1 MSLARTLTAVCMLL
15 FPAAYAAEIIPT
27 LEPDLLALYEQGR
40 QRIASGDLD
49 AGAALWR
56 SAIESLER
64 QAALQQASWLE
75 GQLAK
80 AFAAAGRWPEADA
93 AWERAA
99 LRVEPQWAP
108 AAVQILRAWGEA
120 LQQRSAW
127 DRAEACYRRALRL
140 EPEDSLE
147 AARELSALGYIA
159 RRRGDFADAE
169 GLFHQAYAI
178 RDKLAP
184 GSLDL
189 ASSRS
194 ELGILAA
201 IRGEPAAAD
210 ELFSQAL
217 EVQQR
222 LAADSI
228 LVAGTIINLGNTAL
242 ARGDLVAAEERYRRA
257 IALIERQNP
266 QDPELTRALN
276 NLGEVEANRGE
287 LALAEEH
294 YRRALA
300 IQQKLAPE
308 SLRIAGSLTKLG
320 NLAEQRGD
328 FAAAEDLLRRAV
340 EMSEKISPHSL
351 EFAGNLA
358 SLGRCQRRKGDLAKA
373 DDSLRRA
380 LEIFDQRS
388 AESGTTAMMRIERA
402 TIAVERGDLAL
413 AEELYGRALAFLEK
427 QQQGSLSVADSLGG
441 LGTIA
446 LARGDLP
453 KAEELFRR
461 ALATREKVAPGSA
474 PVGLSLNDL
483 GQVYRRSG
491 GREKA
496 ADHFCRAT
504 EVFDQQ
510 RKKLGGTA
518 EERSAFGSTTAESY
532 RDCLGALVDVGQP
545 ERAFQVLER
554 GRARSFLDLLAER
567 DLTWTADLPPELA
580 RERKLTHAEYDRTQ
594 AALARLSAERD
605 PAEVSRLI
613 VQLREIRSRQEKI
626 AATIRQISPR
636 TSALQDPRPLDLE
649 GVRAALD
656 PGTVLL
662 AWSVGKE
669 RSFLFVVRPAGA
681 PGSGLEVFSL
691 ALGDRALRER
701 VASFRNLLQRRG
713 SDSKTI
719 AAQAKEIYD
728 VLLRPADARIAAA
741 SRLLISPDGPLH
753 TLPFAAL
760 VRKRRFLVEEKP
772 VHTVISATVYA
783 ELKRARPDTSG
794 PGEESLAAFGD
805 PVYPK
810 STPDVP
816 ADLELREVL
825 RRGAVLKP
833 LPATRAEVESIAALY
848 PGARSYLGRDATEEK
863 AKAIGP
869 GSRLVHFACHG
880 LLDERFPLNSALA
893 LSLPEHPAEGQD
905 NGLLQAWEI
914 FESVRLD
921 ADLVTLSACDTAL
934 GKEMGGE
941 GLVGLTRAFQYAGA
955 RTVLAS
961 LWSISDVSTER
972 FMKRFYRYL
981 RNGKSKD
988 EALRAAQIDQIR
1000 GKAGSSH
1007 PFHWAAFELFGD
1019 WR

>member
-99 LRVEPQWAP
+99 LRVEPQWAS

-169 GLFHQAYAI
+169 GLHQKAFAI
-178 RDKLAP
+178 RDRLAP

-189 ASSRS
+189 ASSKS

-201 IRGEPAAAD
+201 IRGNPEAAD
-210 ELFSQAL
+210 ELFSKAL

-242 ARGDLVAAEERYRRA
+242 ARGDLAAAEERYRRA
-257 IALIERQNP
+257 IALIERLNP
-266 QDPELTRALN
+266 EDPELARALD
-276 NLGEVEANRGE
+276 NLGEVEADRGE

-300 IQQKLAPE
+300 IKQKAASE
-308 SLRIAGSLTKLG
+308 SLRIAGSLRKLG
-320 NLAEQRGD
+320 FLAEQRGD
-328 FAAAEDLLRRAV
+328 FAAAEDLFRRAV
-340 EMSEKISPHSL
+340 EMSEKISPGSP
-351 EFAGNLA
+351 EVASNLA
-358 SLGRCQRRKGDLAKA
+358 SVGLSQRRKGDLAKA
-373 DDSLRRA
+373 DDFLRRA
-380 LEIFDQRS
+380 LEIFDKES
-388 AESGTTAMMRIERA
+388 AASVTAELTRIERA
-402 TIAVERGDLAL
+402 RIAVERGDLAL

-427 QQQGSLSVADSLGG
+427 QHPGSLPVAASLAG

-446 LARGDLP
+446 LERGNLP

-461 ALATREKVAPGSA
+461 VLAIREKVAPSSA
-474 PVGLSLNDL
+474 QVGLSLNDL

-491 GREKA
+491 RLEMA
-496 ADHFCRAT
+496 ADRFCRAT

-518 EERSAFGSTTAESY
+518 EERSAFGGTTAESY
-532 RDCLGALVDVGQP
+532 RDCLGALVDIGQP

-567 DLTWTADLPPELA
+567 DLTWTADLPLELA
-580 RERKLTHAEYDRTQ
+580 REQKLTHAEYDRTQ

-605 PAEVSRLI
+605 PAELNRLL
-613 VQLREIRSRQEKI
+613 VQLHEIRSRQEKI
-626 AATIRQISPR
+626 AAKIRQISPR

-691 ALGDRALRER
+691 SLGDQALRER

-713 SDSKTI
+713 SDLKTI
-719 AAQAKEIYD
+719 SAQAKETYGI
-728 VLLRPADARIAAA
+728 LLRPADARIAAA
-741 SRLLISPDGPLH
+741 SRLLFSPDGPLH

-772 VHTVISATVYA
+772 VHTIISATVYA
-783 ELKRARPDTSG
+783 ELKRSRPTHADSGNARLT
-794 PGEESLAAFGD
+794 AFGD
-805 PVYPK
+805 PVYPLAPG
-810 STPDVP
+810 TA
-816 ADLELREVL
+816 ADPELRDAV
-825 RRGAVLKP
+825 RRGFALEP
-833 LPATRAEVESIAALY
+833 LPSSRQEVEDIAARF
-848 PGARSYLGRDATEEK
+848 PQTRTYLGPEATEER

-869 GSRLVHFACHG
+869 ESRLVHFACHG

-941 GLVGLTRAFQYAGA
+941 GLLGLTRAFQYAGA
-955 RTVLAS
+955 RSVLAS
-961 LWSISDVSTER
+961 LWSISDASTAS
-972 FMKRFYRYL
+972 FMQRFYGYL
-981 RNGKSKD
+981 HDGKSKD

-1007 PFHWAAFELFGD
+1007 PFHWASFELFGD